1 MVEGRTDESEGASL
15 AELSELMASLGCAA
29 AYNLDGGQTAALL
42 AGTSA
47 LGGVESRPVSDIIMI
62 LDRSAGE

>member
-1 MVEGRTDESEGASL
+1 MINEKYADYAWE
-15 AELSELMASLGCAA
+15 
-29 AYNLDGGQTAALL
+29 QTAALL